1 MRLLTF
7 AGEAGGTEAGV
18 LGEGGRVMPVGDLLG
33 DPVPD
38 VGALLRRGPATLDQL
53 RAALDDAA
61 GEPTVPLGNVRLLA
75 PILQPPTIRD
85 FVAFERHVRNAV
97 KNQGLDEPPAFWY
110 RTPVFYFSNP
120 LTVHGPGAT
129 IRCPPSTDSLDYEI
143 EIGIVIGREGESIP
157 EADALEY
164 VAGFTLFNDWSAR
177 DLCVEEFGG
186 FGLHKGKDFAQG
198 LGPWVTTVDELADRL
213 VDGRLDLAVSAR
225 VNGEVWSDS
234 TTVDMHWTL
243 PQLIAHA
250 SRDSRVVPGDV
261 LATGTVG
268 YGCIFETPSEHR
280 WLRPGDVVEIEA
292 EVLGTLTQAVC

>member
-7 AGEAGGTEAGV
+7 ARDAGGTEAGV
-18 LGEGGRVMPVGDLLG
+18 LHDDERVVVASALLG
-33 DPVPD
+33 EPLAD
-38 VGALLRRGPATLDQL
+38 VGALLRSGPAAVDRL
-53 RAALDDAA
+53 RAALAEGGDP
-61 GEPTVPLGNVRLLA
+61 PTVALADVQLRA

-129 IRCPPSTDSLDYEI
+129 VPVPATESLDYEI
-143 EIGIVIGREGESIP
+143 EIGVVIGREGESIP
-157 EADALEY
+157 EADALDY

-177 DLCVEEFGG
+177 DLCMDEFGG

-213 VDGRLDLAVSAR
+213 VDGRLDLAVTAR
-225 VNGEVWSDS
+225 VTGEVWSDS
-234 TTVDMHWTL
+234 TTADMHWTL

-268 YGCIFETPSEHR
+268 YGCIFETPWEHR

-292 EVLGTLTQAVC
+292 EVLGTLTQTVG